1 MTEETA
7 PQPDRQMRAQKM
19 VGYGIMLA
27 AVPYMLRD
35 HRFHVAVIT
44 GIIGVV
50 ALADLLKNNEAR
62 PVRRAASWY
71 WKAGASR
78 ELPHAGQPLEAGKRS

>member
-27 AVPYMLRD
+27 AVPYMLLRD

-44 GIIGVV
+44 GVLGAF
-50 ALADLLKNNEAR
+50 ALADLIKNNEKR

-78 ELPHAGQPLEAGKRS
+78 EPAHSGQP

>member
-1 MTEETA
+1 MTAETA
-7 PQPDRQMRAQKM
+7 PRPERQVRAQRM
-19 VGYGIMLA
+19 VGWGIVLA
-27 AVPYMLRD
+27 AVPYTVLRD

-44 GIIGVV
+44 GVLGTL
-50 ALADLLKNNEAR
+50 ALADLIKTNEAR

-78 ELPHAGQPLEAGKRS
+78 EPAHSGQP

>member
-27 AVPYMLRD
+27 AVPYMLLRD

-62 PVRRAASWY
+62 PVRRAASW
-71 WKAGASR
+71 
-78 ELPHAGQPLEAGKRS
+78 